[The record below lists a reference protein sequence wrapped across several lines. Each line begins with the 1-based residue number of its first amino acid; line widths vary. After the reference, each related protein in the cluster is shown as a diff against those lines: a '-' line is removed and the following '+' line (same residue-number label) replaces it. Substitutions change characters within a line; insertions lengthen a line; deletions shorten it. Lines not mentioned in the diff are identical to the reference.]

1 MLLILQPLESIP
13 SKYYYDLIYSINF
26 LLTSVDIILWPQ
38 ISIIAAHVSLPDQ
51 TQTSLDSDAVNDLI
65 ELIKIGIKSLL
76 ETFLIFTLIMN
87 VSKIWSTLKQNPS
100 TTNETKR
107 KYFSLKFSVRYNIIR
122 KFHHQLNID
131 LDSE

>member
-26 LLTSVDIILWPQ
+26 LLTSVDIILWTQ

-65 ELIKIGIKSLL
+65 ELIKFQIKSLL